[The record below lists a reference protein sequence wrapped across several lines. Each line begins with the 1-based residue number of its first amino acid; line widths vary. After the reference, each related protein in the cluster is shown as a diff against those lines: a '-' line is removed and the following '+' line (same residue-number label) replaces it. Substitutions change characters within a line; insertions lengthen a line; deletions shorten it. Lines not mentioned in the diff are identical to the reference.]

1 MSKAWK
7 QLDLEG
13 AGLQTMNARLT
24 RDMRRRPL
32 AYGLALA
39 FPLGLHRFYLREPRG
54 GAAYLALTLL
64 SFGLWMAGG
73 SLWAL
78 VPLGVML
85 VGVVFDL
92 FWMDGY
98 ITRYNKALRMRHF
111 LRPGHEPPRD
121 YRGRVHKTGMLEAY
135 QQQKEQ
141 ERAGHQ
147 PMSMED
153 PQTGASPGHG
163 DLQGIPSFNE
173 QEAMLREL
181 ARSRNQR
188 RVSSRDRDNATDGD
202 EGARKPDRT

>member
-111 LRPGHEPPRD
+111 LRPGH
-121 YRGRVHKTGMLEAY
+121 
-135 QQQKEQ
+135 
-141 ERAGHQ
+141 Q
-147 PMSMED
+147 PMSTED
-153 PQTGASPGHG
+153 PRAEASPGHG
-163 DLQGIPSFNE
+163 DLHGIPSFNE

-181 ARSRNQR
+181 ARSRRGR
-188 RVSSRDRDNATDGD
+188 RSSSQDRDNATDGD

>member
-24 RDMRRRPL
+24 REMRRRPP

-39 FPLGLHRFYLREPRG
+39 FPLGLHRFYLREPLGGSAYVALSLLTLILWTWGG
-54 GAAYLALTLL
+54 GA
-64 SFGLWMAGG
+64 
-73 SLWAL
+73 WAL

-85 VGVVFDL
+85 AAVVFDL

-98 ITRYNKALRMRHF
+98 ITRYNKALRMRLF

-121 YRGRVHKTGMLEAY
+121 YRGRVHKTGMLETY
-135 QQQKEQ
+135 QKEKEQ

-147 PMSMED
+147 PVNMED
-153 PQTGASPGHG
+153 LQARGTQAHG
-163 DLQGIPSFNE
+163 DPRRMPSFNE

-181 ARSRNQR
+181 AKARKAHRSPTQNREDA
-188 RVSSRDRDNATDGD
+188 SDGD
-202 EGARKPDRT
+202 EGGGKQPRK